1 MRGRGKIFANSR
13 SLASAGSGKTY
24 NLTGR
29 YIALAL
35 EEEDPASI
43 IALTFT
49 RKSAGEFLGEILGR
63 TAAAAS
69 SDSAARRLSREICGD
84 EAAYSKSDFLAL
96 LRRLADNLGRLRL
109 GTIDSFCSSMLGAF
123 AADFGIFSDISV
135 MDPFSER
142 REISAVRERV
152 FRRVSMSRRA
162 FEDFSE
168 LVKKATFGQAEKS
181 LSRKFA
187 ELAESSR
194 RKLWE
199 HPDLSE
205 WGDERL
211 FSRVKPADWN
221 PAEYAEALSRLR
233 AFEAELGI
241 EKWGLSKFF
250 AESNCFAL
258 APFVPAAAAKLSE
271 IFRRHGKIPACCKVG
286 VSRRETEVPPGL
298 AGALTE
304 LFRALLSSHLR
315 RLCSA
320 SRSLGEICAAFEREY
335 SESVRGRGKLTF
347 DDIPKILADPERRI
361 GALLMEER
369 MDSKFRHWM
378 FDEFQDTSR
387 MQWEVFKNLVDE
399 AVCDESRARSFFY
412 VGDVKQSI
420 YSWRGGDFRLFGEIF
435 SEYSRLGLMDE
446 GEKLVKSWRSGP
458 NVISLV
464 NAFFRTP
471 TPSPARLRAGR
482 RTLSAECLTFTNPRF
497 RIGRRM

>member
-69 SDSAARRLSREICGD
+69 SDSAARRLSREICSD

-168 LVKKATFGQAEKS
+168 LVKKATFGQEEKS
-181 LSRKFA
+181 LSRKFV

-221 PAEYAEALSRLR
+221 PAE
-233 AFEAELGI
+233 
-241 EKWGLSKFF
+241 
-250 AESNCFAL
+250 
-258 APFVPAAAAKLSE
+258 
-271 IFRRHGKIPACCKVG
+271 
-286 VSRRETEVPPGL
+286 
-298 AGALTE
+298 
-304 LFRALLSSHLR
+304 
-315 RLCSA
+315 
-320 SRSLGEICAAFEREY
+320 
-335 SESVRGRGKLTF
+335 
-347 DDIPKILADPERRI
+347 
-361 GALLMEER
+361 
-369 MDSKFRHWM
+369 
-378 FDEFQDTSR
+378 
-387 MQWEVFKNLVDE
+387 
-399 AVCDESRARSFFY
+399 
-412 VGDVKQSI
+412 
-420 YSWRGGDFRLFGEIF
+420 
-435 SEYSRLGLMDE
+435 
-446 GEKLVKSWRSGP
+446 
-458 NVISLV
+458 
-464 NAFFRTP
+464 
-471 TPSPARLRAGR
+471 
-482 RTLSAECLTFTNPRF
+482 
-497 RIGRRM
+497 